1 MVRRVGAAVLAAVA
15 IGVALLVGDLALSVY
30 HTTKLRDESAAVQRS
45 TELLLALDNVL
56 SLAVDAETGQRG
68 YVITGKKEYLAPYRA
83 AVGSI
88 HAQMDALERL
98 VGDDLADAEAP

>member
-1 MVRRVGAAVLAAVA
+1 MH
-15 IGVALLVGDLALSVY
+15 S
-30 HTTKLRDESAAVQRS
+30 S
-45 TELLLALDNVL
+45 ELLLAIDNVL

-88 HAQMDALERL
+88 QAQMDALERL
-98 VGDDLADAEAP
+98 VGDDPVQRRLMADVRRQVGAKLGELERDDRACATATASTSPAM